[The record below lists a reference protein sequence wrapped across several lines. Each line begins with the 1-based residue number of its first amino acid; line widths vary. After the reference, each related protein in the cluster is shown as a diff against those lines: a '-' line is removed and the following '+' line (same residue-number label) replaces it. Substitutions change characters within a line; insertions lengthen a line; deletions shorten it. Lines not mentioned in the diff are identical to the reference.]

1 MQTPSKWLKTVLE
14 LPNGIPSRDCIRRI
28 LTTLKPQAFQA
39 AFASW
44 IASLVNADAIAQP
57 IIAIDGK
64 TMRRSHDRSDGLG
77 PLHVVSAW
85 STENGLTLGQVA
97 TEEKSN
103 EITAI
108 PELIDQLDVKDAIV
122 TIDAMGC
129 QKKIA
134 KKIVDSQA
142 DYVLAVK
149 GNQAKLHE
157 AIKDIFSEER
167 EGDLL
172 QMQVRQHQTSEKGH
186 GREDEQYYVLAGI
199 PDDFPMKD
207 AWPGLKAIGMAVRV
221 STKPDGATSCDVR
234 YYIVSRFLILQRRLV
249 MIYPAHTR
257 AILRC

>member
-1 MQTPSKWLKTVLE
+1 MKQ
-14 LPNGIPSRDCIRRI
+14 II

-134 KKIVDSQA
+134 KKIVGSQA

-149 GNQAKLHE
+149 DNQPKLHE
-157 AIKDIFSEER
+157 AIRIFSAR
-167 EGDLL
+167 
-172 QMQVRQHQTSEKGH
+172 S
-186 GREDEQYYVLAGI
+186 A
-199 PDDFPMKD
+199 
-207 AWPGLKAIGMAVRV
+207 KAICYRCKFGDIRRRRKATVVRTNTV
-221 STKPDGATSCDVR
+221 MCWPR
-234 YYIVSRFLILQRRLV
+234 SRTISR
-249 MIYPAHTR
+249 
-257 AILRC
+257 